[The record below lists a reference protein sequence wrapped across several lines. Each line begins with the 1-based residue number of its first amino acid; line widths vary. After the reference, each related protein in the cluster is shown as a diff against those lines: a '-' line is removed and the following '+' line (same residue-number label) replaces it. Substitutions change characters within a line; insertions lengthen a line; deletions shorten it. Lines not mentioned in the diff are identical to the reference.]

1 MVSIHRHLCVRQGKG
16 AASGGQEGDEVPP
29 RAANGQLEPLL
40 PPLNTSFTH
49 RKLPTESRRPVSCIH
64 TQQNTQRGKKQMIA
78 CILSWAWT
86 SIKFNNQASKCSI
99 HGSKTETVMN
109 HVDGIYKLK
118 KIHFVGDF
126 IYYWVGLSRRQ
137 KQLCMLKVCLVTSK
151 WEVSEPQSDLS
162 AVSLPGGCVLRSVC
176 VCMYVYMCSCAS
188 E

>member
-1 MVSIHRHLCVRQGKG
+1 MLFTVWVSLAMLVWFVIIVELQSVSLCPRVCGTRMVSIHRHLCVWQGKG
-16 AASGGQEGDEVPP
+16 AASGGQEGGWSSPV
-29 RAANGQLEPLL
+29 AANGQLEALL

-118 KIHFVGDF
+118 RYI
-126 IYYWVGLSRRQ
+126 L
-137 KQLCMLKVCLVTSK
+137 
-151 WEVSEPQSDLS
+151 
-162 AVSLPGGCVLRSVC
+162 
-176 VCMYVYMCSCAS
+176 
-188 E
+188 